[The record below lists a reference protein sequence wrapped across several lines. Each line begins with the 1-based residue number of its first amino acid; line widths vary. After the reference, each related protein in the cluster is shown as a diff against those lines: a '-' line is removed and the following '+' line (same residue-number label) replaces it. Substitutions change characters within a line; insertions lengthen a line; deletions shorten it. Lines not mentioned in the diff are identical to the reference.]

1 MSREALIEL
10 QREIIELNRI
20 ELLRQ
25 RRDKMRSEQAKM
37 LLTKQIQNLEKRH
50 LSNKQTNN
58 DKH

>member
-37 LLTKQIQNLEKRH
+37 LLTRQIQNLEKKY
-50 LSNKQTNN
+50 LSNKQTND